1 MKIVVNKSMAVD
13 SCLQTMSAEQREI
26 WDKYGHDYIRELAAD
41 SVKPETE
48 GRFFKMLNKM
58 RRNPDLAG
66 LVKAVDIARAYYKG
80 LAFAKGMRKA
90 KTVL

>member
-1 MKIVVNKSMAVD
+1 MKKK
-13 SCLQTMSAEQREI
+13 T
-26 WDKYGHDYIRELAAD
+26 
-41 SVKPETE
+41 ETE

-58 RRNPDLAG
+58 RRNPDLTG

-80 LAFAKGMRKA
+80 VAFAKGMRKA

>member
-1 MKIVVNKSMAVD
+1 MKKK
-13 SCLQTMSAEQREI
+13 LAELIET
-26 WDKYGHDYIRELAAD
+26 
-41 SVKPETE
+41 ETE
-48 GRFFKMLNKM
+48 GRFFEMLNKM

-80 LAFAKGMRKA
+80 VAFAKGMRKA

>member
-1 MKIVVNKSMAVD
+1 MKKK
-13 SCLQTMSAEQREI
+13 LAELIEMLCYDASGDEDERYI
-26 WDKYGHDYIRELAAD
+26 WRTIKKAD

-80 LAFAKGMRKA
+80 LAFAKGMSKA